1 MFKHEFFDQVFY
13 NNTVE
18 NWIISLCYILGSVLI
33 AKLLYSFSG
42 KIIKRITAKTNYRL
56 DDIIVDMLEEP
67 LVAAVILGGFWAG
80 LQHLNL
86 PATAD
91 KVIVVIYKVLVV
103 LNATW
108 FVSRFVS
115 SLISEYLIP
124 LSEKDNSRLDEH
136 VISLAQKV
144 LGTIIWIFG
153 VIMALNNAGVNVGA
167 LLAGLG
173 IGGLAFALA
182 AQDTVKNIF
191 GGITIFTDKP
201 FRIGDLVNIAGY
213 TGTIEDIGMRS
224 TRVRTVQGRL
234 ITIPNYKMADGNIEN
249 ITLEPTRR
257 IEISLGLTYDTT
269 PDKMELALKILK
281 EMPKHIPEID
291 SKILASFNNYGASSL
306 DITCMYYIL
315 KDNDILE
322 TQSKVNL
329 HILKL
334 YNENGLDF
342 AFPTQTVYLQK

>member
-1 MFKHEFFDQVFY
+1 MLEHGFFNQVFY
-13 NNTVE
+13 HNSIE
-18 NWIISLCYILGSVLI
+18 NWIISLCYILGSILV
-33 AKLLYSFSG
+33 ARLLYSFSAR
-42 KIIKRITAKTNYRL
+42 IIKRITVKTNSRL
-56 DDIIVDMLEEP
+56 DDIIIDMIEEP
-67 LVAAVILGGFWAG
+67 LMAAIILGGFWVG

-86 PATAD
+86 PPAGD
-91 KVIVVIYKVLVV
+91 KVIVIIYRVLVV
-103 LNATW
+103 LNITW
-108 FVSRFVS
+108 FAFRFVS
-115 SLISEYLIP
+115 SLINEYLIP

-144 LGTIIWIFG
+144 LGTIIWILG
-153 VIMALNNAGVNVGA
+153 GIMALNNAGVNVGA

-201 FRIGDLVNIAGY
+201 FRIGDLVNISGY

-224 TRVRTVQGRL
+224 TRIRTLQGRL
-234 ITIPNYKMADGNIEN
+234 ITIPNYKTVDGSIEN

-269 PDKMELALKILK
+269 PEKMELALKILK
-281 EMPKHIPEID
+281 EMPKYISEID
-291 SKILASFNNYGASSL
+291 SKVLAAFTNYGASSL
-306 DITCMYYIL
+306 DITCLYHIL
-315 KDNDILE
+315 KENDILE

-329 HILKL
+329 HILKF
-334 YNENGLDF
+334 YNENGLNF
-342 AFPTQTVYLQK
+342 AFPTQTVYLQN